1 MESNMKKTQLT
12 WRDSERLCQEILR
25 QITKDSWRPDII
37 VGIGRG
43 GLMPAILISQYLGV
57 KMISLDVSLRDGG
70 DTVSNLGLAEDAF
83 EGQRILIVDD
93 INDTGATF
101 NWIMEDWR
109 SSCLPD
115 EKRWNNLVWN
125 YNVRFAVVVDN
136 LASKCNVKMDYSAV
150 EINKAV
156 DDIWIEF
163 PWEKWWTK

>member
-150 EINKAV
+150 EINKAE